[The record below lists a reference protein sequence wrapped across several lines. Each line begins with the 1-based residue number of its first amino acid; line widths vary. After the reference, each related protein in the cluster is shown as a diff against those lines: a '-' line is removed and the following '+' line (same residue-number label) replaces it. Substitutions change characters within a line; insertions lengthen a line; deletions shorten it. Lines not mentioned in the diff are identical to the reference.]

1 MHSLSYSAF
10 FSSLPTLIK
19 IGCGLL
25 LLGTL
30 GAASALWRSSAGII
44 AKMLE
49 LTLVSNSGETPNV
62 RGNNGLSA
70 ESLDS
75 LRVRAEA
82 LAPTPLGWWT
92 RVDES
97 IESYQPENGDEASYL
112 VDSPRNLLPYE
123 VVVNRNFNASL
134 FSAFPGILTGVGLTL
149 TFIAILLALVG
160 VHYDKSNSVEPIIGI
175 DSLINGLSGKFVSS
189 ILALLL
195 SIAFTFYEKS
205 RARRVRQVYEQMI
218 VAIGRA
224 IPFLSSSRILLDIQ
238 RSSAK
243 ASVSVS
249 HISSEVVDRF
259 INGINERV
267 VPTLSA
273 GMSSGVA
280 EVLHRQL
287 NPTMERMT
295 GSLSDLQTAI
305 ERVETGKQESMTGEF
320 GRLLE
325 GLERSLTSSL
335 AGMAQGFHEALS
347 GSARSEFD
355 NVQSTLEGT
364 RQMLGEMNGQFSLMQ
379 AAFTAIVA
387 KAEETTSDQLKSGR
401 EQAEGLSIL
410 MQGLMNKMQES
421 ADQNLSTMQLQLTRV
436 VDGLTAKVGT
446 LSQEMTDAA
455 AGMAKNS
462 HDAALKVI
470 EKTDAS
476 SEASLSRLEALLD
489 AVSDRS
495 REFQEAGAALLEAK
509 VFVNNLIM
517 QNGNALAEMGRASE
531 QVKAYS
537 QNLLTQ
543 TEAMKSVERGH
554 KAVADQLNITAGS
567 LKQGLEHQQGQ
578 LEQYESKI
586 AQFTK
591 IMSDLDGQIGR
602 VIETTSNGLRD
613 YNEKVRAN
621 FQNIVDVADKLVPKA
636 ANMLNTQTEQLGEQ
650 LEELGEVIAK
660 AVGGLNGRAH

>member
-19 IGCGLL
+19 LGCGLL
-25 LLGTL
+25 FLGTL
-30 GAASALWRSSAGII
+30 GVALALWRSSIGVI
-44 AKMLE
+44 KMMRG
-49 LTLVSNSGETPNV
+49 LTLVLDSGEAPNI
-62 RGNNGLSA
+62 RGKGGLSA
-70 ESLDS
+70 EALDS

-82 LAPTPLGWWT
+82 LAKTSLSWWT

-97 IESYQPENGDEASYL
+97 IESYLPEDGVESSYL
-112 VDSPRNLLPYE
+112 VDSPRNVLPYE

-134 FSAFPGILTGVGLTL
+134 FNAFPGILTGLGLML

-195 SIAFTFYEKS
+195 SIGFTFFEKS

-218 VAIGRA
+218 AAIGRS

-249 HISSEVVDRF
+249 HISAEVVDRF
-259 INGINERV
+259 INGFNERV
-267 VPTLSA
+267 VPALSA
-273 GMSSGVA
+273 EMSSGVA

-295 GSLSDLQTAI
+295 GSLSDLQSAI

-320 GRLLE
+320 GHLLE

-335 AGMAQGFHEALS
+335 AGMAKGFHEALS
-347 GSARSEFD
+347 GSARAEFD
-355 NVQSTLEGT
+355 SVQSTLEGT
-364 RQMLGEMNGQFSLMQ
+364 RQMLSDMNGQFSLMQ

-387 KAEETTSDQLKSGR
+387 KAEETTSDQLRSGR
-401 EQAEGLSIL
+401 EQAETLSML
-410 MQGLMNKMQES
+410 MQGLMGKLQES
-421 ADQNLSTMQLQLTRV
+421 ADQNLSTMQIQLTRV
-436 VDGLTAKVGT
+436 VDDLTAKVGT
-446 LSQEMTDAA
+446 LSEEMTDAA
-455 AGMAKNS
+455 ASMARNS
-462 HDAALKVI
+462 QDAALKVI
-470 EKTDAS
+470 EKADAS
-476 SEASLSRLEALLD
+476 SEASLNRLETLLD

-495 REFQEAGAALLEAK
+495 REFKEASAALLEAK

-517 QNGNALAEMGRASE
+517 QNGNALAEMAKAGE

-543 TEAMKSVERGH
+543 TEAMRSVERGH
-554 KAVADQLNITAGS
+554 KAIADQLNITAGS
-567 LKQGLEHQQGQ
+567 LKLGLEQQRNQ

-591 IMSDLDGQIGR
+591 IIGDLDGQIGS
-602 VIETTSNGLRD
+602 IIQTTSNGLRD

-660 AVGGLNGRAH
+660 AVGGMNGRAH